1 VEGACQESQDTEG
14 GTGNGNEILRFE
26 HVLVDTEL
34 TRTAEIHGYK
44 SLKQALDLP
53 DAIIDR
59 GWTVID
65 QLTLRE
71 FLVGAR
77 LSMKGWYGGKQL
89 EAIWNLQ
96 VAHEGSFNG
105 GRADRFAR
113 SGQETGVSG
122 LSNWVHASAGWLG

>member
-1 VEGACQESQDTEG
+1 MQRTCVEGACQESQDTEG
-14 GTGNGNEILRFE
+14 GAGNGNEILRFE

-77 LSMKGWYGGKQL
+77 LSMKGRYGEKHL
-89 EAIWNLQ
+89 EAVWNLQ
-96 VAHEGSFNG
+96 APHEG
-105 GRADRFAR
+105 
-113 SGQETGVSG
+113 T
-122 LSNWVHASAGWLG
+122 